1 VIQVALQQM
10 MQTARREARNLVLGL
25 VGVGLVA
32 IGAGFLVNALWTV
45 LAEHYDAKIAS
56 LVIGGLFTGF
66 GLIAMSLR
74 RSKDSAAATAP
85 PRTETAPSRHPFGP
99 GGAYP
104 ALMDAFLLGVTTYL
118 QIRQARPRR

>member
-1 VIQVALQQM
+1 
-10 MQTARREARNLVLGL
+10 
-25 VGVGLVA
+25 
-32 IGAGFLVNALWTV
+32 
-45 LAEHYDAKIAS
+45 
-56 LVIGGLFTGF
+56 
-66 GLIAMSLR
+66 MSLR

>member
-1 VIQVALQQM
+1 MIQVALQQM
-10 MQTARREARNLVLGL
+10 IQTARREARNLVLGL
-25 VGVGLVA
+25 VGALLVA
-32 IGAGFLVNALWTV
+32 IGAGFLVSALWTV

-56 LVIGGLFTGF
+56 LVIGGLFLGF
-66 GLIAMSLR
+66 GLIAMALR
-74 RSKDSAAATAP
+74 GSKGRMAAPASKQGATAS
-85 PRTETAPSRHPFGP
+85 APPFGP